1 MNREKR
7 AKEYANKVG
16 ELYEYDGREEVA
28 YGAYL
33 RGARDAEENPIWR
46 MCKDDLPDKP
56 CMCVCHD
63 GERMFFAEWV
73 DDTAQDGLSGWNIG
87 GLTNKP
93 IAWLLLP
100 ELTPKS

>member
-1 MNREKR
+1 MTYDEQIIEESKKR
-7 AKEYANKVG
+7 YALQTERNAF
-16 ELYEYDGREEVA
+16 LDGVQYCE
-28 YGAYL
+28 
-33 RGARDAEENPIWR
+33 DNPAWR

-73 DDTAQDGLSGWNIG
+73 NDTAQGGLSGWNVG

-93 IAWLLLP
+93 IAWLP
-100 ELTPKS
+100 IPKVNLKSE